1 MTSLPDGEDD
11 LVRRCLA
18 GESAAV
24 TDLIARFRTEIY
36 SLCVRMLRHH
46 QDAEDVSQEI
56 FLRVVRNLN
65 RWDATRPLRPWI
77 MTIAVNS
84 VSLSLSGTI
93 NDGDQFTVGPTP
105 AGTADNRNALLL
117 SALQTS
123 KALLGGT
130 ATFEGA
136 YAQLV
141 SFVGN
146 TTREAKVAANSQE
159 TQLIQ
164 AKAAEQSFSGV
175 NLDEEAGDL
184 LRYQQAYQAA
194 AKVISIAGKLFDELL
209 SIGR

>member
-77 MTIAVNS
+77 MTIAVNRCRTWLGKRS
-84 VSLSLSGTI
+84 RLPQTTEAV
-93 NDGDQFTVGPTP
+93 NDLAARADPEPPGELM
-105 AGTADNRNALLL
+105 TALAV
-117 SALQTS
+117 A
-123 KALLGGT
+123 
-130 ATFEGA
+130 
-136 YAQLV
+136 
-141 SFVGN
+141 VGN
-146 TTREAKVAANSQE
+146 LRTDYREVFVLYHEQGHPYEAIAEVVGRPVGTVKTWLHRARIEVMTALREAG
-159 TQLIQ
+159 L
-164 AKAAEQSFSGV
+164 AEEGQDRT
-175 NLDEEAGDL
+175 NP
-184 LRYQQAYQAA
+184 R
-194 AKVISIAGKLFDELL
+194 
-209 SIGR
+209 RRP